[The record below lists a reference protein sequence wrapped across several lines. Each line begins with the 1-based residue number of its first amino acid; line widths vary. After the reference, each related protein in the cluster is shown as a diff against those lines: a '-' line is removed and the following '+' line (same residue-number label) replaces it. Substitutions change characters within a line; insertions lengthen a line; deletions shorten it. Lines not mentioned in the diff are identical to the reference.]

1 MLIRPKKWNIANL
14 KNIKKF
20 ESIYK
25 NGKKIKTWWYWNQ
38 KTEFHQYK
46 RPISI
51 KKFRH

>member
-25 NGKKIKTWWYWNQ
+25 NGKKLKLGDI
-38 KTEFHQYK
+38 E
-46 RPISI
+46 I
-51 KKFRH
+51 KKRNFTNIKDLFQ